1 MKNKQTIE
9 TLFDQTKDLRVIG
22 ARLSGESEIVHE
34 IEDHFR
40 QVEFYPI
47 IRNQIRRILEYVPSV
62 FPEDWK
68 SPDGYD
74 ELNTQQQGAYREI
87 AKEGLQ
93 PCPGP
98 IIQKVIELAIRYRN
112 NPQYSG
118 KASQA
123 KNLQ

>member
-87 AKEGLQ
+87 AKDERLVFQLIIHQ
-93 PCPGP
+93 P
-98 IIQKVIELAIRYRN
+98 LT
-112 NPQYSG
+112 
-118 KASQA
+118 
-123 KNLQ
+123 